1 MRSMARKAARTR
13 AKTKARATKK
23 KSNKTKASLST
34 LRQSVNVPGA
44 AALFPNYSTS
54 VVVKPGRL
62 LFISGQVATD
72 ENGKT
77 VAPGDVVG
85 QAEYV
90 LQKIETILKFHG
102 ATAANVVQDHVYV
115 TDRASH
121 PLVLPV
127 RLKHF
132 PKDGPTSSFVEVA
145 SLKDP
150 SWLIEIEVV
159 AVLP

>member
-1 MRSMARKAARTR
+1 MARKAVRTR
-13 AKTKARATKK
+13 TKTKARRSKTNVKK
-23 KSNKTKASLST
+23 TTTSVSK

-62 LFISGQVATD
+62 LFVSGQVATD

-77 VAPGDVVG
+77 VAAGDVAG
-85 QAEYV
+85 QAEHI
-90 LQKIETILKFHG
+90 LLKIEKILNFHG

-115 TDRASH
+115 TDRAFH